1 MATFLEGVGSIGV
14 ACTLAALVPAVA
26 LVLVA
31 RKARLT
37 VALSYLL
44 GAALLTWARAAGH
57 WNVELSGA
65 AVFVAAALAAG
76 AFVLAYRAKRA
87 VSLSATGS
95 GVVAGAL
102 AGWLW
107 RPCVGPKL
115 GEILNNADTEGART
129 LGLMLVYM
137 AGALLPALLLAVL
150 PHALP
155 GAKRAARPTGRQAV
169 PRPPARGSRGW
180 RSGRR
185 LRHHPGRRPLRRP
198 NRRALPN
205 SHQRLNGTAAAA
217 GAASTSGGVHTWNIT
232 TPRLAR
238 WRTACSWP
246 CDEACGIEANGLP
259 FNWDRDLRHVWMA
272 AWCPTREVILI
283 TT

>member
-1 MATFLEGVGSIGV
+1 MSTFLEGVGSIGV
-14 ACTLAALVPAVA
+14 ACTLAALIPGAA

-37 VALSYLL
+37 VALFYAL
-44 GAALLTWARAAGH
+44 GATLLTWARAAGH
-57 WNVELSGA
+57 WDVELSGA

-95 GVVAGAL
+95 GAVAGAL

-137 AGALLPALLLAVL
+137 LGALLPALLLAVL
-150 PHALP
+150 PHAVPSTKRFLDRLP
-155 GAKRAARPTGRQAV
+155 LVALGGAVGAAYAIT
-169 PRPPARGSRGW
+169 
-180 RSGRR
+180 
-185 LRHHPGRRPLRRP
+185 L
-198 NRRALPN
+198 
-205 SHQRLNGTAAAA
+205 AA
-217 GAASTSGGVHTWNIT
+217 G
-232 TPRLAR
+232 RY
-238 WRTACSWP
+238 
-246 CDEACGIEANGLP
+246 D
-259 FNWDRDLRHVWMA
+259 DLIGELYRIA
-272 AWCPTREVILI
+272 TNA
-283 TT
+283 

>member
-57 WNVELSGA
+57 WQVELSGA

-87 VSLSATGS
+87 ASLSATGS

-115 GEILNNADTEGART
+115 GEILNSADTEGGRT

-137 AGALLPALLLAVL
+137 LGALLPALLLAVL

-155 GAKRAARPTGRQAV
+155 GAKRVLDRLLLVAV
-169 PRPPARGSRGW
+169 GGAV
-180 RSGRR
+180 
-185 LRHHPGRRPLRRP
+185 
-198 NRRALPN
+198 
-205 SHQRLNGTAAAA
+205 
-217 GAASTSGGVHTWNIT
+217 GAAYAIT
-232 TPRLAR
+232 LAVGR
-238 WRTACSWP
+238 Y
-246 CDEACGIEANGLP
+246 D
-259 FNWDRDLRHVWMA
+259 DLIGELYRIA
-272 AWCPTREVILI
+272 TNA
-283 TT
+283 

>member
-1 MATFLEGVGSIGV
+1 MSTFLEGVGSIGV
-14 ACTLAALVPAVA
+14 ACTLATLVPGVA

-37 VALSYLL
+37 VALFYAL
-44 GAALLTWARAAGH
+44 GATLLTWARAAGH
-57 WNVELSGA
+57 WDVELSGA

-95 GVVAGAL
+95 GAVAGAL

-137 AGALLPALLLAVL
+137 LGALLPALLLAVL
-150 PHALP
+150 PHAVP
-155 GAKRAARPTGRQAV
+155 SAKRFLDRLPLVVLGGAVGAAYAIT
-169 PRPPARGSRGW
+169 
-180 RSGRR
+180 
-185 LRHHPGRRPLRRP
+185 L
-198 NRRALPN
+198 
-205 SHQRLNGTAAAA
+205 AA
-217 GAASTSGGVHTWNIT
+217 G
-232 TPRLAR
+232 RY
-238 WRTACSWP
+238 
-246 CDEACGIEANGLP
+246 D
-259 FNWDRDLRHVWMA
+259 DLIGELYRIA
-272 AWCPTREVILI
+272 TNA
-283 TT
+283 

>member
-14 ACTLAALVPAVA
+14 ACTLAALVPAAA

-37 VALSYLL
+37 VALSYAL

-57 WNVELSGA
+57 WQVELSGA

-76 AFVLAYRAKRA
+76 AFVLAYRAKRPP
-87 VSLSATGS
+87 SLSATGS
-95 GVVAGAL
+95 GVVAGTL

-115 GEILNNADTEGART
+115 GDILNSADTEGART

-137 AGALLPALLLAVL
+137 LGALLPALLLAVV

-155 GAKRAARPTGRQAV
+155 GAKRFLDSLPVAILGGAV
-169 PRPPARGSRGW
+169 
-180 RSGRR
+180 
-185 LRHHPGRRPLRRP
+185 
-198 NRRALPN
+198 
-205 SHQRLNGTAAAA
+205 GTAYAITLAA
-217 GAASTSGGVHTWNIT
+217 G
-232 TPRLAR
+232 RY
-238 WRTACSWP
+238 
-246 CDEACGIEANGLP
+246 D
-259 FNWDRDLRHVWMA
+259 DLIGELYRIA
-272 AWCPTREVILI
+272 TDA
-283 TT
+283 

>member
-37 VALSYLL
+37 VALLYLL
-44 GAALLTWARAAGH
+44 GVTLLTWARAAGH
-57 WNVELSGA
+57 WDVELSGA
-65 AVFVAAALAAG
+65 AVYVAAVLAAG
-76 AFVLAYRAKRA
+76 VFVLAHRAQRP
-87 VSLSATGS
+87 VSLAAAGS

-115 GEILNNADTEGART
+115 GEILNSTDTEAART

-137 AGALLPALLLAVL
+137 AGALLPAVLLAVL

-155 GAKRAARPTGRQAV
+155 ATKRVLDRLPAVVVGGAVGAAYAVTLATGRY
-169 PRPPARGSRGW
+169 
-180 RSGRR
+180 
-185 LRHHPGRRPLRRP
+185 
-198 NRRALPN
+198 
-205 SHQRLNGTAAAA
+205 
-217 GAASTSGGVHTWNIT
+217 
-232 TPRLAR
+232 
-238 WRTACSWP
+238 
-246 CDEACGIEANGLP
+246 D
-259 FNWDRDLRHVWMA
+259 DLIGELYRMA
-272 AWCPTREVILI
+272 TDA
-283 TT
+283 

>member
-14 ACTLAALVPAVA
+14 ACTLAALVPGVA

-37 VALSYLL
+37 VAVFYLL
-44 GAALLTWARAAGH
+44 GATLLTWARAAGH

-65 AVFVAAALAAG
+65 AVFAAAALAAG
-76 AFVLAYRAKRA
+76 AFVLAHRAKRA

-115 GEILNNADTEGART
+115 GEILNNTDTDGART

-150 PHALP
+150 PHAVP
-155 GAKRAARPTGRQAV
+155 SAKRFLDRLPVAILGGAVGAAYAIT
-169 PRPPARGSRGW
+169 
-180 RSGRR
+180 
-185 LRHHPGRRPLRRP
+185 L
-198 NRRALPN
+198 
-205 SHQRLNGTAAAA
+205 AA
-217 GAASTSGGVHTWNIT
+217 G
-232 TPRLAR
+232 RY
-238 WRTACSWP
+238 
-246 CDEACGIEANGLP
+246 D
-259 FNWDRDLRHVWMA
+259 DLIGELYRIA
-272 AWCPTREVILI
+272 TGA
-283 TT
+283 

>member
-37 VALSYLL
+37 VALSYAL

-57 WNVELSGA
+57 WDVELSGA

-76 AFVLAYRAKRA
+76 AFVMTYRAKRPA
-87 VSLSATGS
+87 SLSATGS
-95 GVVAGAL
+95 GVAAGAL

-107 RPCVGPKL
+107 WPCVGPKL

-129 LGLMLVYM
+129 LGLLLVYM

-155 GAKRAARPTGRQAV
+155 GAKRVLDRLPVAILGGAVGAAYAIT
-169 PRPPARGSRGW
+169 
-180 RSGRR
+180 
-185 LRHHPGRRPLRRP
+185 L
-198 NRRALPN
+198 
-205 SHQRLNGTAAAA
+205 AA
-217 GAASTSGGVHTWNIT
+217 G
-232 TPRLAR
+232 RY
-238 WRTACSWP
+238 
-246 CDEACGIEANGLP
+246 D
-259 FNWDRDLRHVWMA
+259 DLIGELYRIA
-272 AWCPTREVILI
+272 TNA
-283 TT
+283 